1 MNLSAKGGETT
12 TDRNIFETACL
23 GLISAITVN
32 RHPLGIAGGG
42 IRFDAEAGIEL
53 AASKFGRPAG
63 SAGGTRKAPFDEEVY
78 GS

>member
-12 TDRNIFETACL
+12 TDRTIFEPACL
-23 GLISAITVN
+23 ELISEITVN

-42 IRFDAEAGIEL
+42 TRFCVDKGIEP
-53 AASKFGRPAG
+53 AASAFGRPAVP
-63 SAGGTRKAPFDEEVY
+63 AGGTQAAPFDEEVY

>member
-12 TDRNIFETACL
+12 TDRTIFEPACL
-23 GLISAITVN
+23 ELISAITVN

-42 IRFDAEAGIEL
+42 TRFGVEVGIER
-53 AASKFGRPAG
+53 AASAFGRPAG
-63 SAGGTRKAPFDEEVY
+63 SAGGTQEAPFDEEVY

>member
-32 RHPLGIAGGG
+32 RLPTGISSGGA
-42 IRFDAEAGIEL
+42 RFGVEAGNAIV
-53 AASKFGRPAG
+53 ASAFGRPAG
-63 SAGGTRKAPFDEEVY
+63 SAGGTRKAPFDEEV
-78 GS
+78 